1 MRRTRLIIPVLVMVA
16 FIASF
21 AYAEEGVEIT
31 DAYTMNYNMEPADVF
46 EVWDPVMY
54 NVDYTVTG
62 SRKYNVVIII
72 KSMGDTLR
80 EVRKRVRAGSYTHLN
95 TNLARD
101 DEVGTHTVTYKVKLK
116 KGGLLDQDSTTSEI
130 TVIE

>member
-1 MRRTRLIIPVLVMVA
+1 MRRIKLILPLVVMFA
-16 FIASF
+16 LLASF
-21 AYAEEGVEIT
+21 AYADEVVID
-31 DAYTMNYNMEPADVF
+31 DAYTMNYYMEPADVF

-72 KSMGDTLR
+72 KSMGDTLK
-80 EVRKRVRAGSYTHLN
+80 EVRKGVRAGSYTYVN

-101 DEVGTHTVTYKVKLK
+101 DDVGTHTVTYKVKLK

>member
-31 DAYTMNYNMEPADVF
+31 DAYTMNYKTEPVDVF

-72 KSMGDTLR
+72 KSMGDTLK
-80 EVRKRVRAGSYTHLN
+80 EVRKGVLAGSYTYVN
-95 TNLARD
+95 VNLARD
-101 DEVGTHTVTYKVKLK
+101 DDVGTHTVTYKVKLK
-116 KGGLLDQDSTTSEI
+116 KGGLPVRDSTTSEI

>member
-1 MRRTRLIIPVLVMVA
+1 MVA

-31 DAYTMNYNMEPADVF
+31 DAYTMDYRMELADVF
-46 EVWDPVMY
+46 EVWEPVMY

-80 EVRKRVRAGSYTHLN
+80 EVRKRVRAGSYTYLN
-95 TNLARD
+95 TNLPRD
-101 DEVGTHTVTYKVKLK
+101 DDVGTHTVTYNVKLK
-116 KGGLLDQDSTTSEI
+116 KGGLMDQGSTTSEI